1 MSLETRDEIEKFYA
15 EEQRNLDRIQKELR
29 ARTFKFDPGHGIAK
43 RRAGKK
49 PRPIVVA
56 SVRNRIVQR
65 AILDVLQ
72 EQPSIHQEFLNT
84 PTSFG
89 GIKGRAVK
97 HAIKCAQE
105 AVANGS
111 KYYASSDI
119 KEFYRN
125 IPRDTALSIIEE
137 HIADEEFRKILRDAA
152 TTELD
157 NLPTLGE
164 HASLFPLD
172 ETGVAQGC
180 SLSTIV
186 GNALLRKFDDEL
198 NARKIVCLRYID
210 DFIVLGPSRDSVRKA
225 FLSSLRILKQYGL
238 DAYDPWED
246 EGKGHRG
253 HTDKPFEFLGCEIDG
268 ECVRPSGKKINELFS
283 KIDRLLSVSK
293 QTMRTP
299 AVAYRRNLSF
309 VPTLNRLS
317 SILRGWGRSY
327 DFCTDREVFLRI
339 DEFVDR
345 RIRDYFA
352 FYTASVRRD
361 PKIRGLMR
369 GVYLMAPCDEAPRES
384 VPRTRD
390 DSKGLSSS

>member
-1 MSLETRDEIEKFYA
+1 MSLETRDAIEKFYA

-29 ARTFKFDPGHGIAK
+29 ARTFKFDPARGIAK
-43 RRAGKK
+43 KRAGKK

-56 SVRNRIVQR
+56 SVRNRVVQR
-65 AILDVLQ
+65 AILDLLQ
-72 EQPSIHQEFLNT
+72 DQPSIKQEFLDT

-89 GIKGRAVK
+89 GIKGRAVRD
-97 HAIKCAQE
+97 AIKCAQE
-105 AVANGS
+105 AVANGG

-119 KEFYRN
+119 KEFYRK
-125 IPRDTALSIIEE
+125 IPRDMALGIIEE
-137 HIADEEFRKILRDAA
+137 HIKDEDFRKILREAA
-152 TTELD
+152 ATELD
-157 NLPTLGE
+157 NLDQLGE

-186 GNALLRKFDDEL
+186 GNALLRKFDAEL

-210 DFIVLGPSRDSVRKA
+210 DFIVIGPSRDSVRKA
-225 FLSSLRILKQYGL
+225 FLASLRILKQYGL

-246 EGKGHRG
+246 EDKGRRG
-253 HTDKPFEFLGCEIDG
+253 YTGKPFEFLGCEIDG
-268 ECVRPSGKKINELFS
+268 ARVRPSGKKINELFS
-283 KIDRLLSVSK
+283 KIDRLLNISK
-293 QTMRTP
+293 QTMRSPT
-299 AVAYRRNLSF
+299 VAYRRNLSF

-327 DFCTDREVFLRI
+327 DFCTDREVFLHI
-339 DEFVDR
+339 DNFVDK

-369 GVYLMAPCDEAPRES
+369 GVYLMAPCDVAPPES
-384 VPRTRD
+384 SPRTRD
-390 DSKGLSSS
+390 DSGVLLSS